1 MNKEKKAKE
10 AALEAERKAKAAYAP
25 TTNQSLSIFFRL
37 GESEI
42 SDKNQE
48 NLKFLAEA
56 IKADK
61 GSDKF
66 VITGYADKE
75 TGTEAFNEQLSK
87 ERAEAVYNYL
97 LDLGVDKD
105 RLKIDYKGDKE
116 QPFSGKAYMNR
127 VAVIKK

>member
-1 MNKEKKAKE
+1 MLIIS
-10 AALEAERKAKAAYAP
+10 AATIFL
-25 TTNQSLSIFFRL
+25 SLSIIFLLHRFSRSEKNREL
-37 GESEI
+37 LRFTEESCAKIQAFGIENELLDLPYHI
-42 SDKNQE
+42 SYGI
-48 NLKFLAEA
+48 F
-56 IKADK
+56 
-61 GSDKF
+61 
-66 VITGYADKE
+66 DKE